1 MRSWFTSGPPP
12 IARAVAIVVVWW
24 VMGEART
31 SIATELAE
39 WISRQRV
46 FFVASAPLDAEGSVN
61 LSPKGYDTLRIID
74 ATTIAYLD
82 LTGSG
87 AETIAHV
94 RENGRITIMW
104 CAFEGPARIV
114 RVHGRAE
121 VVDLDDER
129 IAGLFG
135 PDRGA
140 RAVLLV
146 HVHRVADSCG
156 YAVPLM
162 EYRGERERL
171 RSWVAGKSDD
181 ELDEYRRRKNARSLD
196 GLPALDG

>member
-1 MRSWFTSGPPP
+1 MLSWFTSGRPPV
-12 IARAVAIVVVWW
+12 AGAVAIVVVWW

-61 LSPKGYDTLRIID
+61 LSPKGYDTLRVID

-129 IAGLFG
+129 ITGLFD

-146 HVHRVADSCG
+146 HVRRVADSCG

-181 ELDEYRRRKNARSLD
+181 ELDEYRRRKNTRSLD

>member
-1 MRSWFTSGPPP
+1 M
-12 IARAVAIVVVWW
+12 VVWW

-61 LSPKGYDTLRIID
+61 LSPKGYDTLRIVD

-129 IAGLFG
+129 ITGLFD

-146 HVHRVADSCG
+146 HVRRVADSCG

-181 ELDEYRRRKNARSLD
+181 ELDEYRRRKNTRSLD